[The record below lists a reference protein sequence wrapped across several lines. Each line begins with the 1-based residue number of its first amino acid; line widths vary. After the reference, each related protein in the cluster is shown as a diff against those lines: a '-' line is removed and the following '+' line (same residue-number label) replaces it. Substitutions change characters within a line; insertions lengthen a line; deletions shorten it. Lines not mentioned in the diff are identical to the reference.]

1 MRFLRASLTC
11 VLLGFVTTAVIGCSA
26 PSEPTQST
34 STVQTA
40 PSEQAVAS
48 TETIKF
54 KRDDGAEAFSFKAMP
69 DGAKLVDAADK
80 ELARFNV
87 DTQQKIKIK
96 NAADQVLGYVVPE
109 AGYWKIE
116 NAEQSQELYVLRQQ
130 DDGDFKLET
139 GNNQPIYR
147 IKKRDYGFEIE
158 TPQKQSLYKVK
169 VKEGKTSLRN
179 AQDQTI
185 LSTRSAVRPEAIAAF
200 GFDKLSREQQAALAY
215 AVNRSGEQ

>member
-1 MRFLRASLTC
+1 MKLLRASLIW
-11 VLLGFVTTAVIGCSA
+11 VLMSFVATAVIGCSA
-26 PSEPTQST
+26 PSEPTQSA

-40 PSEQAVAS
+40 PSKQAVAS

-54 KRDDGAEAFSFKAMP
+54 KRDDGAEAFSLKAMS
-69 DGAKLVDAADK
+69 DGAKLVDAADQ

-87 DTQQKIKIK
+87 DAQQKIKIK

-109 AGYWKIE
+109 AGYWKLE

-139 GNNQPIYR
+139 GDNQPIYR
-147 IKKRDYGFEIE
+147 IKKREYGFEIE

-185 LSTRSAVRPEAIAAF
+185 LSTRSSVRPEAIAVF
-200 GFDKLSREQQAALAY
+200 GFDKLSPEQQAALAY
-215 AVNRSGEQ
+215 AVNRSGGQ